1 MIEKVKEIVESTPP
15 DESSVAEEIYIC
27 NTNPKKKEFCCF
39 VRYHSGRIDA
49 QAQAFFSIP
58 IEIYDYK
65 DNTWEEIKTEMT
77 SLVEDGW
84 IRKQRTEDGTGWV

>member
-1 MIEKVKEIVESTPP
+1 MIEKVKGIMVS
-15 DESSVAEEIYIC
+15 DESGIAEEIYIC
-27 NTNPKKKEFCCF
+27 NPNSKKKEFCCF

-49 QAQAFFSIP
+49 QAQAFFSVP
-58 IEIYDYK
+58 IEIHDYK

-84 IRKQRTEDGTGWV
+84 IWKQRTKDGTGWV